1 MALQVQIWIKSIIEN
16 LFADNSFASKSVD
29 HSEFVN
35 EKTVHV
41 PNAGAAS
48 SVVKNRTT
56 FPAAVT
62 TREDV
67 DLSYDIDEFSVD
79 PIRIP
84 NADKVELSYNKRESI
99 IRGSRNKLADDIH
112 ASLIYSWIPSG
123 VNTIFT
129 EGAAVTAHIASATGN
144 RKSMTKASVEAAQ
157 LLFDSQNI
165 PQTGRYM
172 LLDAYM
178 YNQLKNSMTN
188 NEVVAFLAGAD
199 PEKGVIGEYA
209 GFRFYKRGQVAKTT
223 KAGVLK
229 EWNAA
234 ADATDS
240 AAGIA
245 WQEDCVS
252 RALGASILFDDEG
265 NPLYYGDIISFLQRA
280 GGSYI
285 RSDKKGVALICQ
297 ATEEPSAGG

>member
-41 PNAGAAS
+41 PNAGAAP

-144 RKSMTKASVEAAQ
+144 RK
-157 LLFDSQNI
+157 
-165 PQTGRYM
+165 
-172 LLDAYM
+172 
-178 YNQLKNSMTN
+178 
-188 NEVVAFLAGAD
+188 
-199 PEKGVIGEYA
+199 
-209 GFRFYKRGQVAKTT
+209 
-223 KAGVLK
+223 
-229 EWNAA
+229 
-234 ADATDS
+234 
-240 AAGIA
+240 
-245 WQEDCVS
+245 
-252 RALGASILFDDEG
+252 
-265 NPLYYGDIISFLQRA
+265 
-280 GGSYI
+280 
-285 RSDKKGVALICQ
+285 
-297 ATEEPSAGG
+297 